1 MTNKQDF
8 SKEVLAGYLDHAV
21 LDPSFTRTQ
30 LKDNIMI
37 GVDYGCKSVCVNPD
51 AIELLRIVFK
61 DHIRY
66 LCRYVISFWI
76 KSYTIK
82 VSASTSDY

>member
-37 GVDYGCKSVCVNPD
+37 GVDYGCKSVCVNPVSYTH
-51 AIELLRIVFK
+51 LLR
-61 DHIRY
+61 
-66 LCRYVISFWI
+66 
-76 KSYTIK
+76 
-82 VSASTSDY
+82 